1 MSQELPR
8 APRRPA
14 LGIDEVVG
22 QHGHRRERVTHVRLL
37 KIAADNSAS
46 AASRTRSRSAG
57 HNSGA
62 PMPQSAFMTR
72 R

>member
-37 KIAADNSAS
+37 KIAAEQQRVGRLPD
-46 AASRTRSRSAG
+46 
-57 HNSGA
+57 
-62 PMPQSAFMTR
+62 AFPFGR
-72 R
+72 P